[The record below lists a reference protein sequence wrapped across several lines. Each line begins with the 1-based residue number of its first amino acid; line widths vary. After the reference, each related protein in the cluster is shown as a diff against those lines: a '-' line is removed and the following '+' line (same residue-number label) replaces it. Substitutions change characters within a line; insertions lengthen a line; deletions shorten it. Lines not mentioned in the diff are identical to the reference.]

1 MMPVL
6 LEPDDLLRMP
16 DGDFYELIDGV
27 PTEKPMGARS
37 SKIALRLAARLEMFC
52 SQTRCGIAFAADTGY
67 RACFPGKPLQLRK
80 PDVSFIA
87 TGRLPN
93 EEVPSGDI
101 TIAPDMIAEVV
112 SPNDGYEEV
121 QSRIADFRSAKTP
134 LIWVISPIAKS
145 VLIRRLDGSCDE
157 IYEDGELSGE
167 AVIPGFT
174 CKVAELFV

>member
-27 PTEKPMGARS
+27 PTEKPMGANAD
-37 SKIALRLAARLEMFC
+37 KIALRLASRLEVFC
-52 SQTRCGIAFAADTGY
+52 SQTRCGIAFAETSY
-67 RACFPGKPLQLRK
+67 RGCFPGKPLQLRK
-80 PDVSFIA
+80 PDASFIA
-87 TGRLPN
+87 TGRFSDDK
-93 EEVPSGDI
+93 VPAGDI